1 MSTKLLSI
9 AIATLLSLCVA
20 QAQNNG
26 KVTGKVV
33 DATSGEAVEYATVAL
48 LRPADSSM
56 ANGTVTAS
64 NGSFSVSAPSGTYL
78 LKISFMGY
86 QPYLHPMVLKLSA
99 GKTEKVGTIKISQ
112 NTQMMQQVVVKAER
126 SMVDYQL
133 DKRVVNVDKNIVAGG
148 GTATDVL
155 ENVPSVA
162 IDNDGNVTLRGS
174 TNVKVLINDR
184 PYELLGSDL
193 ETLLEQIPASS
204 IENVEVVTNPSAKYD
219 PEGMSGIINL
229 KLKENTVG
237 AQGLNGVVNI
247 NFGSPIPQFVP
258 TSMATVNL
266 NYNTGKWGFFFSA
279 DGGLRSRAHKST
291 NYIRRYSHGA
301 QYSDDSLY
309 ERSVHNNFMGSMKVG
324 GEYHFSD
331 KSILSLSYQLRGGN
345 RVRRNTIDGVDL
357 FSGNNYLNYTQT
369 DTNKN
374 RSLNHTI
381 NLNYTQ
387 KFDKKDQML
396 TADIT
401 YSYRN
406 GWGDGLQQQLY
417 DDPLANLYN
426 YYLRNSESDNIN
438 QTINLKLDYV
448 HPLTDKLRLETG
460 YEGRIM
466 HSDQNYEY
474 YLSQYDPISG
484 ALQKALDER
493 SSTHF
498 DYSQQVH
505 AIYLTLGWQVA
516 EKLSAL
522 AGLRGEYSS
531 VEGEDKNHPAVDPVK
546 KEYWQL
552 YPTLHLSYTINQNQS
567 LQLSYSRRVRRPH
580 MWDLN
585 PYLDVREGNQ
595 LGFGNPYLDPE
606 FTNSFEL
613 SYNLGINKVNIFT
626 SAYFRQTNNMMTR
639 YGFVWDEASASYYS
653 PWMPYNAEYDGYWA
667 STWQN
672 LNRGLNYGLEF
683 IVDYQ
688 ILKWWKVNLS
698 INLYESVIEGTELLN
713 NQDKSAFRAS
723 GKFSSFMTLPKDWTI
738 QLSGQYRAPF
748 MDLQTD
754 MLASYWAD
762 LAVKKDILQK
772 RATISLRV
780 GDVFCT
786 GGFGHT
792 TDNEQMYRVMRSKR
806 ISPSVTIGFSY
817 KINNGRQMHNR
828 DDEGDDDGGSVM
840 DY

>member
-1 MSTKLLSI
+1 M
-9 AIATLLSLCVA
+9 
-20 QAQNNG
+20 
-26 KVTGKVV
+26 
-33 DATSGEAVEYATVAL
+33 
-48 LRPADSSM
+48 
-56 ANGTVTAS
+56 
-64 NGSFSVSAPSGTYL
+64 
-78 LKISFMGY
+78 
-86 QPYLHPMVLKLSA
+86 
-99 GKTEKVGTIKISQ
+99 
-112 NTQMMQQVVVKAER
+112 
-126 SMVDYQL
+126 
-133 DKRVVNVDKNIVAGG
+133 
-148 GTATDVL
+148 
-155 ENVPSVA
+155 
-162 IDNDGNVTLRGS
+162 
-174 TNVKVLINDR
+174 
-184 PYELLGSDL
+184 
-193 ETLLEQIPASS
+193 EQIPASS